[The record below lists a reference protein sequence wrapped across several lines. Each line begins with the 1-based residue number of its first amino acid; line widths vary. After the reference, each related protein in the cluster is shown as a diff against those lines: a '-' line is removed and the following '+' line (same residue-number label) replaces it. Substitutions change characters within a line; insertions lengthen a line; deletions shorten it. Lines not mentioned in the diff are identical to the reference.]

1 MLTGALLMMAAAAAP
16 ADGASQRKA
25 LVACFRATVAKAQE
39 EKKASSDFGPMVR
52 AHCASEITDFRAA
65 VIALDL
71 RNGRPKKP
79 AEADA
84 DVQVEDYVTSFAE
97 RLQQPS

>member
-1 MLTGALLMMAAAAAP
+1 
-16 ADGASQRKA
+16 
-25 LVACFRATVAKAQE
+25 
-39 EKKASSDFGPMVR
+39 MVR